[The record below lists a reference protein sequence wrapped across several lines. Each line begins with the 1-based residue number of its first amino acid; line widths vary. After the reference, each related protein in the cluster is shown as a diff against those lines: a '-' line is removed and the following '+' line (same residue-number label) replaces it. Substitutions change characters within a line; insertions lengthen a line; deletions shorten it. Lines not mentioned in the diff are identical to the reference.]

1 MTARSS
7 LYTGSVMHRRLH
19 PRRHRFRYRAFW
31 LLLDLDELDALSGR
45 LCCFSYNR
53 PNMFSLYDRD
63 HGDGSTTPLRTQIEV
78 RLRDADIDLA
88 GGRIDLL
95 CMPRTLGY
103 CFNPL
108 SIFFCYQAD
117 GSLAALVYQ
126 VHNTFSERHS
136 YVIRVERDGGG
147 VALRQRCRKLF
158 HVSPFLDMDM
168 RYDFRIEG
176 PDERLVVGICAS
188 SSVRPVLSAVLSGD
202 RQPLTDRALRRVF
215 LTIPAVTLK
224 VIAAIHWEAL
234 RLWAKRIALRRR
246 PLPPELPVTVVPITS
261 SVVDRAR

>member
-1 MTARSS
+1 MTEHSS

-31 LLLDLDELDALSGR
+31 LLLDLDEIGGLSSR
-45 LCCFSYNR
+45 LRWFSYNR
-53 PNMFSLYDRD
+53 PNVFSLYDRD
-63 HGDGSTTPLRTQIEV
+63 HGDGSTTPLRAQMEL
-78 RLRDADIDLA
+78 RLRDAGIDLA

-95 CMPRTLGY
+95 CMPRTLGH

-117 GSLAALVYQ
+117 GSLAALIYQ

-136 YVIRVERDGGG
+136 YVIRVDRDS

-158 HVSPFLDMDM
+158 YVSPFLDMDM

-176 PDERLVVGICAS
+176 PDERLVVGICTS
-188 SSVRPVLSAVLSGD
+188 SSARPVLSAVLSGY

-215 LTIPAVTLK
+215 LTIPVVTLK
-224 VIAAIHWEAL
+224 VIAAIHWEAV
-234 RLWAKRIALRRR
+234 RLWAKRIGLRRR
-246 PLPPELPVTVVPITS
+246 PAPPELPVTIVPVASAVADT
-261 SVVDRAR
+261 AR